1 MKALEDRID
10 VKQTRREVQKHL
22 KVLGKRM
29 FHSQILDYMSISSSI
44 LSSSDNH
51 GSADNGGKL
60 LKAMEKA
67 EQKNADIQ
75 TYIETLMNG
84 LNKLEEEQRDILLS
98 KYLYNL
104 DDEEFED
111 RFNMKMRSI
120 YRKSNEAEIDLAIIL
135 GCVVYKIG

>member
-10 VKQTRREVQKHL
+10 VRQTRREVQKHL

-29 FHSQILDYMSISSSI
+29 FRSQILDYMSISGSI
-44 LSSSDNH
+44 LSGSGNH

-75 TYIETLMNG
+75 TYIESLMNG
-84 LNKLEEEQRDILLS
+84 LNKLEEEQRDILLA
-98 KYLYNL
+98 KYLYKL
-104 DDEEFED
+104 DDEEFEEQ
-111 RFNMKMRSI
+111 FNTSMRTI
-120 YRKSNEAEIDLAIIL
+120 YTYIKEAEIDLAIIL
-135 GCVVYKIG
+135 GCAVFK

>member
-29 FHSQILDYMSISSSI
+29 FRSQILDYMSISSSI

-60 LKAMEKA
+60 LKAMEKT

-75 TYIETLMNG
+75 TYIESLMNA
-84 LNKLEEEQRDILLS
+84 LNKLEEEQRDILLA
-98 KYLYNL
+98 KYLYKL
-104 DDEEFED
+104 DDEEFEEQ
-111 RFNMKMRSI
+111 FNTSMRTI
-120 YRKSNEAEIDLAIIL
+120 YTYIKE
-135 GCVVYKIG
+135 

>member
-60 LKAMEKA
+60 
-67 EQKNADIQ
+67 
-75 TYIETLMNG
+75 
-84 LNKLEEEQRDILLS
+84 
-98 KYLYNL
+98 
-104 DDEEFED
+104 
-111 RFNMKMRSI
+111 
-120 YRKSNEAEIDLAIIL
+120 
-135 GCVVYKIG
+135 